1 MNKQTLEMLH
11 TTEYEILC
19 ALDDYCTKHGIHYLL
34 YAGTLLGAI
43 RHKGFIPWD
52 DDVDVAMTRE
62 NYVKFYNCISKE
74 PISGYFFES
83 FISEK
88 ECGISHGKLR
98 KIGTV
103 MLQDGEDEST
113 GHHEIFI
120 DIFPLD
126 KVSNDR
132 EKAAITKRIGKR
144 IVMLTRANVNML
156 SDSIIKKAIRRLYRC
171 IPSGRR
177 QEKLLHYAKQLQ
189 TLDVQISENYQWTSM
204 STLKNI
210 EVIRFPKEML
220 ERYVTVE
227 FNGRNFSTVEDWNGM
242 LTLLFGDYMLLP
254 PESERVCKHNPI
266 KVEF

>member
-1 MNKQTLEMLH
+1 M
-11 TTEYEILC
+11 C

-62 NYVKFYNCISKE
+62 NYVKFCECIFRE
-74 PISGYFFES
+74 PINGYYFENY
-83 FISEK
+83 ISEK
-88 ECGISHGKLR
+88 DCGISHGKLR

-103 MLQDGEDEST
+103 MLQEGEDEHI

-126 KVSNDR
+126 KISNER
-132 EKAAITKRIGKR
+132 KKAEKTTKIGKH

-156 SDSIIKKAIRRLYRC
+156 SDSIIKRIIRKLYRL
-171 IPSGRR
+171 IPTKARHD
-177 QEKLLHYAKQLQ
+177 KLLVCADELQ
-189 TLDVQISENYQWTSM
+189 ALDKKITVDYQWTSM

-210 EVIRFPKEML
+210 DTIRFPKEML
-220 ERYVTVE
+220 ENYVTVS